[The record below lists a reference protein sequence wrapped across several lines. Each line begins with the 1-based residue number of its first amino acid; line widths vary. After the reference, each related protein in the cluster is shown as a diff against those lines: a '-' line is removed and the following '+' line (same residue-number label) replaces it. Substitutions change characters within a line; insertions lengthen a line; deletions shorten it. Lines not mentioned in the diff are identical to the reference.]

1 MSVTFTLDDKDMELL
16 KQRIQEYGT
25 GAEDAI
31 NKYLHGEGKESIMK
45 SIEDYTPVSSRKKAH
60 AKGSMPYQ
68 GTGYNLSV
76 TVKTKTKYN
85 YLYFP
90 DAGEGTSRKNPKNS
104 GFMEKGLDAIYDKI
118 VDGMLKAV
126 VKEIKND

>member
-16 KQRIQEYGT
+16 KQRIQEYGS
-25 GAEDAI
+25 GAEEAI
-31 NKYLHGEGKESIMK
+31 NKYLHGEGKEMIMK
-45 SIEDYTPVSSRKKAH
+45 SIEDYTPVSNRKKSH
-60 AKGSMPYQ
+60 AKGNMPYQ

-76 TVKTKTKYN
+76 AVKTKTKYN

-90 DAGEGTSRKNPKNS
+90 DAGKGTSAKNPKNS
-104 GFMEKGLDAIYDKI
+104 GFMEKGLDAVYDKI

-126 VKEIKND
+126 AKEIKND

>member
-1 MSVTFTLDDKDMELL
+1 MSVTFTLEDKDLELL
-16 KQRIQEYGT
+16 KKRIQEYGT

-76 TVKTKTKYN
+76 AVKTKTKYN

-90 DAGEGTSRKNPKNS
+90 DAGKGTSAKNPKNS

-126 VKEIKND
+126 AKEIKNG

>member
-16 KQRIQEYGT
+16 KQRIQEYGS
-25 GAEDAI
+25 GAEEAI
-31 NKYLHGEGKESIMK
+31 NKYLHGEGKEIIVK
-45 SIEDYTPVSSRKKAH
+45 SIEDYTPVSIRKKAH
-60 AKGSMPYQ
+60 AKGNMPYQ

-76 TVKTKTKYN
+76 AVKTKAKYN

-90 DAGEGTSRKNPKNS
+90 DAGKGTSAKNPKNS

-126 VKEIKND
+126 AKEIKND

>member
-1 MSVTFTLDDKDMELL
+1 MSVTFTLEDKDMELL
-16 KQRIQEYGT
+16 KQKIQEFGP
-25 GAEDAI
+25 GAENQI
-31 NKYLHGEGKESIMK
+31 NKYLHGEGKELIMR
-45 SIEDYTPVSSRKKAH
+45 SIEDYTPVSNRKKAH
-60 AKGSMPYQ
+60 AKGNMPYQ

-76 TVKTKTKYN
+76 AVKTKTKYN

-90 DAGEGTSRKNPKNS
+90 DAGKGTSAKNPKNS

-126 VKEIKND
+126 AKEIKNG

>member
-1 MSVTFTLDDKDMELL
+1 MSVTFTVNDKDMELL
-16 KQRIQEYGT
+16 KQRIQEYGS
-25 GAEDAI
+25 GAEEAI
-31 NKYLHGEGKESIMK
+31 NKYLHGEGKEIIVK

-90 DAGEGTSRKNPKNS
+90 DAGEGTSSKNPKNS

-118 VDGMLKAV
+118 VEGMLKAV
-126 VKEIKND
+126 AKEIRND

>member
-1 MSVTFTLDDKDMELL
+1 MSVTFTLEDKDLELL

-25 GAEDAI
+25 GAEDVI

-45 SIEDYTPVSSRKKAH
+45 SIEDYTPVSSRKKVH

-90 DAGEGTSRKNPKNS
+90 DAGEGTSARNPKNS
-104 GFMEKGLDAIYDKI
+104 GFMEKGLDAIYEK
-118 VDGMLKAV
+118 VVEGMLKAV
-126 VKEIKND
+126 EKEIKNG

>member
-1 MSVTFTLDDKDMELL
+1 MSVTFTLEDKDLELL

-25 GAEDAI
+25 GAEDVI

-76 TVKTKTKYN
+76 TVKTKKKYN

-90 DAGEGTSRKNPKNS
+90 DAGEGTSARNPKNS
-104 GFMEKGLDAIYDKI
+104 GFMVKGLDAIYDKI
-118 VDGMLKAV
+118 VEEMLKAV
-126 VKEIKND
+126 AKEIKK

>member
-1 MSVTFTLDDKDMELL
+1 MSVTFTLEDKDLELL
-16 KQRIQEYGT
+16 KKRIQEYGT
-25 GAEDAI
+25 GAEDVI
-31 NKYLHGEGKESIMK
+31 NKYLHGEGKETIMK
-45 SIEDYTPVSSRKKAH
+45 SIEDCTPVSSRKKTH

-76 TVKTKTKYN
+76 AVKTKTKYN

-104 GFMEKGLDAIYDKI
+104 GFMEKGMDAIYYKI

-126 VKEIKND
+126 AKEIKND